1 MKCGIVF
8 GAVAVLIVS
17 AGTASAEARLEGVKG
32 PVSVNSGDGFQPALG
47 PVALQPGDKV
57 MADRGGNAVIA
68 YGNNCNI
75 SVKPG
80 SVVAVA
86 ATPPCLKT
94 SANLQQGSSQ
104 GLNGEGGGIGMGM
117 MGIVPVAGI
126 VGAGAALGGKNKSGP
141 SDSP

>member
-1 MKCGIVF
+1 MKCGIVL
-8 GAVAVLIVS
+8 GAVAALIVS

-32 PVSVNSGDGFQPALG
+32 PVSVNSGEGFLPVLG

-68 YGNNCNI
+68 YGGNCNV

-94 SANLQQGSSQ
+94 SSNLEQGSSQ
-104 GLNGEGGGIGMGM
+104 GLNGEGGGGLGFL
-117 MGIVPVAGI
+117 GLLPVAGI
-126 VGAGAALGGKNKSGP
+126 VTFGALADGKNHNGP
-141 SDSP
+141 GVSP